1 MPWWKVKRAS
11 LENSSMVGIAEMA
24 QDGRGRRLVAAQD
37 ILKGTEIF
45 MESPV
50 LWVAQEAGMEEV
62 AAQLQDLTPAVQDS
76 LLQLCQSS
84 SLPPE
89 ELAIIEELAS
99 GNDQLFALLRVYLIN
114 SIGTPDGGSA
124 IYLKASRANH
134 SCRPNAAFQFDKE
147 RQLRLVTLRP
157 VPSGEEVLVSYLP
170 EGQKWGFRCRCC
182 RCQTPDDVRPFVEEA
197 V

>member
-1 MPWWKVKRAS
+1 MWPCTRPALHAGLSLQPLPLRCRGPKLTEKDLAGVSARAGVGASVLCFLGQKAMPWWKVKRAS

-124 IYLKASRANH
+124 IYLKASRA
-134 SCRPNAAFQFDKE
+134 PG
-147 RQLRLVTLRP
+147 T
-157 VPSGEEVLVSYLP
+157 
-170 EGQKWGFRCRCC
+170 
-182 RCQTPDDVRPFVEEA
+182 
-197 V
+197 